1 MMDRREVL
9 QAGCSSFLGL
19 GLSGLLQQRAVAAAS
34 ESRAKSVVLVFLSG
48 GGSHIDMFD
57 PKPTASETK
66 GEFEPIATKV
76 PGLHFSEMMPM
87 MAERADR
94 FTVVRSMSHT
104 DNRHL
109 SGSHNTLTGSIQP
122 FRGESNQDKSLN
134 RADWPCYGA
143 AIESLRP
150 PADGSPSQVTIP
162 VPLIEGPLVWPG
174 QHAGFLGSK
183 YDPFQVNSDPN
194 EQSFAVRGLTLTDG
208 LSVGRLDRRWQLLN
222 SAIEREKSL
231 DSSHHTHQFA
241 DNQEAAFSLLTSS
254 KLSEAFEIDQES
266 PEMRE
271 RYGRS
276 RMGQTLLL
284 ARRLVEAEVPVVQC
298 NMGHVQIWDTHV
310 NHFPRLK
317 NDLLPPLDR
326 GVSVLLDDL
335 SERGLLDQTLV
346 IVVGE
351 FGRTPQISPLAGEQV
366 PGRHHWA
373 PAYSAVFAGAGVRG
387 GQVIGAT
394 DDIGAYPITKSYHPN
409 DLGATV
415 YQSLGIDPHTM
426 VRDRLGRPIPLNQGK
441 VMDVLFG

>member
-1 MMDRREVL
+1 MLDRRELL
-9 QAGCSSFLGL
+9 QAGCSSFLGI
-19 GLSGLLQQRAVAAAS
+19 GLSGLLQRQAVAAAH

-57 PKPTASETK
+57 PKPNASETK

-76 PGLHFSEMMPM
+76 PGLNFTEMMPM
-87 MAERADR
+87 MADRADR
-94 FTVVRSMSHT
+94 LTVVRSMSHK

-109 SGSHNTLTGSIQP
+109 SGSHNTLTGSVQP
-122 FRGESNQDKSLN
+122 FRGDSNQDKSLN
-134 RADWPCYGA
+134 RDDWPCYGGGV
-143 AIESLRP
+143 ELLRP
-150 PADGSPSQVTIP
+150 SVDGSPSQVTIP
-162 VPLIEGPLVWPG
+162 VPLNEGTLIWPG
-174 QHAGFLGSK
+174 QHAGFLGAK
-183 YDPFQVNSDPN
+183 YDPLQVNSDPN
-194 EQSFAVRGLTLTDG
+194 EEDFAVRGLDLIDG
-208 LSVGRLDRRWQLLN
+208 LSIGRLDRRWELLN
-222 SAIEREKSL
+222 KGIERERHLNASR
-231 DSSHHTHQFA
+231 DAQEYC
-241 DNQEAAFSLLTSS
+241 DNQQAALSLLTSS
-254 KLSEAFEIDQES
+254 RIGKAFQIEQES
-266 PEMRE
+266 AEMRE

-284 ARRLVEAEVPVVQC
+284 ARRLVEADVPVVQC

-335 SERGLLDQTLV
+335 TERGLIDQTLV
-346 IVVGE
+346 IMVGE
-351 FGRTPQISPLAGEQV
+351 FGRTPTISPLAGQTV

-394 DDIGAYPITKSYHPN
+394 DEIGAYPVTKSFHPN

-415 YQSLGIDPHTM
+415 YHSLGIDPHTM
-426 VRDRLGRPIPLNQGK
+426 VTDRLNRPLPLNEGK

>member
-1 MMDRREVL
+1 
-9 QAGCSSFLGL
+9 
-19 GLSGLLQQRAVAAAS
+19 
-34 ESRAKSVVLVFLSG
+34 
-48 GGSHIDMFD
+48 
-57 PKPTASETK
+57 
-66 GEFEPIATKV
+66 
-76 PGLHFSEMMPM
+76 
-87 MAERADR
+87 
-94 FTVVRSMSHT
+94 
-104 DNRHL
+104 
-109 SGSHNTLTGSIQP
+109 
-122 FRGESNQDKSLN
+122 
-134 RADWPCYGA
+134 
-143 AIESLRP
+143 
-150 PADGSPSQVTIP
+150 
-162 VPLIEGPLVWPG
+162 
-174 QHAGFLGSK
+174 
-183 YDPFQVNSDPN
+183 
-194 EQSFAVRGLTLTDG
+194 
-208 LSVGRLDRRWQLLN
+208 
-222 SAIEREKSL
+222 
-231 DSSHHTHQFA
+231 
-241 DNQEAAFSLLTSS
+241 
-254 KLSEAFEIDQES
+254 
-266 PEMRE
+266 MRE

>member
-1 MMDRREVL
+1 MLDRRELL
-9 QAGCSSFLGL
+9 QAGCSSFLGI
-19 GLSGLLQQRAVAAAS
+19 GLSGLLQRQAIAAAH
-34 ESRAKSVVLVFLSG
+34 EARAKSVVLVFLSG

-57 PKPTASETK
+57 PKPDAPETK
-66 GEFEPIATKV
+66 GEFEPIATRV
-76 PGLHFSEMMPM
+76 PGLHFTEMMPM
-87 MAERADR
+87 MADRADR
-94 FTVVRSMSHT
+94 LTVVRSMSHK

-122 FRGESNQDKSLN
+122 FRGDSNQDKSLN
-134 RADWPCYGA
+134 RDDWPCYGGA
-143 AIESLRP
+143 VESLRP
-150 PADGSPSQVTIP
+150 TSDGSPAQVTIP
-162 VPLIEGPLVWPG
+162 VPLNEGALIWPG
-174 QHAGFLGSK
+174 QHAGFLGAK
-183 YDPFQVNSDPN
+183 HDPLQVNSDPN
-194 EQSFAVRGLTLTDG
+194 EESFAVRGLDLTEG

-222 SAIEREKSL
+222 SSIERERHL
-231 DSSHHTHQFA
+231 DSSHHTRQFG

-254 KLSEAFEIDQES
+254 KLSRAFQIETE
-266 PEMRE
+266 PTEVRE

-284 ARRLVEAEVPVVQC
+284 ARRLVEADVPVVQC

-317 NDLLPPLDR
+317 NELLPPLDQ

-335 SERGLLDQTLV
+335 TDRGLFDQTLV

-351 FGRTPQISPLAGEQV
+351 FGRTPSISPLAGESV

-415 YQSLGIDPHTM
+415 YHSLGIDPHTM
-426 VRDRLGRPIPLNQGK
+426 ITDRLGRPISLNQGK
-441 VMDVLFG
+441 VMSVLFG

>member
-1 MMDRREVL
+1 MWDRREVL

-19 GLSGLLQQRAVAAAS
+19 TLPTLLQKRAVAALT
-34 ESRAKSVVLVFLSG
+34 ERRAKSVVLVFLSG

-57 PKPTASETK
+57 PKPDSPETK
-66 GEFEPIATKV
+66 GEFAPIATRV
-76 PGLHFSEMMPM
+76 PGVQFTEMMPE
-87 MAERADR
+87 MAARADR

-109 SGSHNTLTGSIQP
+109 SGSHNTLTGAVQP
-122 FRGESNQDKSLN
+122 FRGNSNQDKSLN

-143 AIESLRP
+143 ALDALRP
-150 PADGSPSQVTIP
+150 PPSGSPSHVTIP
-162 VPLIEGPLVWPG
+162 VPLIEGVLVWPG

-183 YDPFQVNSDPN
+183 FDPFQVNSDPN
-194 EQSFAVRGLTLTDG
+194 NKGFAVEGLSLTEG
-208 LSVGRLDRRWQLLN
+208 LSVERFQRRQQLLE
-222 SAIEREKSL
+222 SANQREAFLEESKL
-231 DSSHHTHQFA
+231 GQQFA
-241 DNQEAAFSLLTSS
+241 DNHESAFSLLTSS
-254 KLSEAFEIDQES
+254 KLATAFDIKQE
-266 PEMRE
+266 PDDVRE
-271 RYGRS
+271 RYGRN

-326 GVSVLLDDL
+326 GVSMLLDDL
-335 SERGLLDQTLV
+335 TDRGLIDQTLV

-351 FGRTPQISPLAGEQV
+351 FGRTPRISPLANQAV

-387 GQVIGAT
+387 GQVIGRT
-394 DDIGAYPITKSYHPN
+394 DEIGAYPLTKTYHPN

-415 YQSLGIDPHTM
+415 YHCLGIGPDAEVP
-426 VRDRLGRPIPLNQGK
+426 DRLGRAMRLNQGK